1 MARPRAQDYDEKREA
16 ILARAAELFARQG
29 YERTS
34 MAEVAAA
41 CGTSK
46 ALLYHYYDS
55 KDVLLNDIISGHLD
69 RLRQAVKGASNG
81 ETKPRKQ
88 LRAVVGALLEA
99 YGKAQDEHRVHI
111 NDLAALPTEK
121 QAPLKAAEK
130 DVVSALSASL
140 RAAVPGV
147 EPKLVRALTMSLL
160 GMLNTHQSW
169 ARAPGSPSRDAYADL
184 VTRLVTDGAK
194 RLGD

>member
-1 MARPRAQDYDEKREA
+1 MARPRAQDYEEKREA
-16 ILARAAELFARQG
+16 ILARAAELFAKQG

-55 KDVLLNDIISGHLD
+55 KDVLLYDIISQHLE
-69 RLRQAVKGASNG
+69 RLRQAVRSAGNG
-81 ETKPRKQ
+81 EAKPKKH

-99 YGKAQDEHRVHI
+99 YGRSQDEHRVHI
-111 NDLAALPTEK
+111 NDLAALPAEK
-121 QAPLKAAEK
+121 QAPLKAIEK
-130 DVVSALSASL
+130 DVVAAVSGSLKSAL
-140 RAAVPGV
+140 PGIDA
-147 EPKLVRALTMSLL
+147 KLVRPLTMSVL
-160 GMLNTHQSW
+160 GMLNSHQSW
-169 ARAPGSPSRDAYADL
+169 ARSPGTPSRDAYAEM

-194 RLGD
+194 RLAD